1 MRKFEVCMRG
11 ENFLVKRNSK
21 LKKTGF
27 HAARFVEAMDMSAAT
42 QMAIDSFKAELGA
55 EVFNEKGDPPKLS
68 VVEVEEVYYFQDEMS
83 VGKMSLPGEGFL
95 WDKEE
100 RDLVDEVAKPISSWK
115 GGGKPR
121 VPTVDE
127 IKGLHFHT
135 IFVHFSS
142 ALFPVALLFIFLY
155 LVTGN
160 TTFERSYF
168 YLMVV
173 ATLSL
178 PVSFLAGLYEW
189 KRSHQQ
195 AMVPIFM
202 AKIRYGVVLFVLGA
216 GATLWRALSP
226 GVLEQMNIVSVLFI
240 LLNLLILVP
249 LVYLGHLGGIIVYEG
264 VD

>member
-11 ENFLVKRNSK
+11 ENFLIKRDGK
-21 LKKTGF
+21 VKKTGF

-42 QMAIDSFKAELGA
+42 QMAIDSFKAELGPD
-55 EVFNEKGDPPKLS
+55 VYNEKGDPPKLS
-68 VVEVEEVYYFQDEMS
+68 VVEVEEVYYFQDEKS
-83 VGKMSLPGEGFL
+83 VGKMQLPGEGFL

-100 RDLVDEVAKPISSWK
+100 RDAADETAKPLSSWK
-115 GGGKPR
+115 GGAGLR
-121 VPTVDE
+121 LPTMEE

-135 IFVHFSS
+135 ISVHFSS
-142 ALFPVALLFIFLY
+142 ALYPVASFFMLLY

-168 YLMVV
+168 YLMVI

-178 PVSFLAGLYEW
+178 PVSYLAGLYEW

-195 AMVPIFM
+195 AMIPIFM
-202 AKIRYGVVLFVLGA
+202 AKIRYGVVVFVLGA
-216 GATLWRALSP
+216 GATLWRAFLP
-226 GVLEQMNIVSVLFI
+226 GVLGELNILSVLFI
-240 LLNLLILVP
+240 LLNILILVP

-264 VD
+264 VE